1 MSTLHSV
8 IKQVVQKSINND
20 NPADVVYATYTGG
33 GLKIDGKP
41 VTVPLSMVDIPN
53 HLTDYDVDLQ
63 EVKGDALIGERKK
76 YRIFNAIK
84 AGERVSVVQKRGSQ
98 RYSIIDRLERL

>member
-41 VTVPLSMVDIPN
+41 VTVPLSMVDIPE

-63 EVKGDALIGERKK
+63 EVEGDALIGERKT
-76 YRIFNAIK
+76 YRVFNAIK